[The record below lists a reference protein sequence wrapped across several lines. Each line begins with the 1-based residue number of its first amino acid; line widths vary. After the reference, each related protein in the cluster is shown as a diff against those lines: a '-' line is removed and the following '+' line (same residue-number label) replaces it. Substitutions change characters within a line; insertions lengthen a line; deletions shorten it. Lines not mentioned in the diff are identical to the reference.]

1 MMLQDVVVI
10 ADMQDRN
17 DDVIQS
23 LCLLNISEVSGV
35 VILNWEVRKEHMT
48 FIVIFIW
55 DEITVKSYVLNLVNL
70 ILIDKSHIC
79 ILSDAI
85 KKQRS
90 VNELKITVMND

>member
-35 VILNWEVRKEHMT
+35 VILN
-48 FIVIFIW
+48 
-55 DEITVKSYVLNLVNL
+55 
-70 ILIDKSHIC
+70 
-79 ILSDAI
+79 
-85 KKQRS
+85 
-90 VNELKITVMND
+90 